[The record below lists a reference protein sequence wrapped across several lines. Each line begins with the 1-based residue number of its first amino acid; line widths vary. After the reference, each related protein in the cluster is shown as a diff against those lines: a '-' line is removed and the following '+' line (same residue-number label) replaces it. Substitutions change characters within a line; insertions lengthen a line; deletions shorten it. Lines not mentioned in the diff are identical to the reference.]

1 MCIVLNIWSY
11 SLFLSDTAYSKSTAG
26 YSSPAWIWAA
36 NSSTDSTWWRS
47 ATGLCNGSS
56 WHTGSYAIYS
66 SALY

>member
-36 NSSTDSTWWRS
+36 NSSTDSTWWSNRFMQRQQL
-47 ATGLCNGSS
+47 A
-56 WHTGSYAIYS
+56 HR
-66 SALY
+66 